1 MSEKQRLN
9 FIDLAKTPKV
19 ITGIVISLAGIYWAF
34 KDFNFIDFKQSIQQ
48 IDSVY
53 FLFATIFLWGS
64 VWLRGLRWKWLF
76 KESSSPSVSSLYRA
90 ELIGY
95 FGNNVL
101 PLRLGELLRTYIV
114 GKENNFSKSF
124 VFGTVVLERLM
135 DMLALTFFGIILL
148 FLYPFE
154 EEWISDYLLK
164 GGAVILIIILTL
176 TILSRFKPN
185 NTDNKFLSILN
196 QILDGLL
203 SIRKQRVIPV
213 VISSILIW
221 SIYLIDVYFIQR
233 AFQFN
238 LSWTQTLAVLV
249 ISSLVLSIPSAPG
262 MIGTF
267 HAAVKYTMVDLFAF
281 TPNEGNSFAILM
293 HAYGYILFTLLGAY
307 YFLKS
312 QFHEN
317 AIKNVLN
324 TDSNELQKN

>member
-9 FIDLAKTPKV
+9 FIDLAKKPKT

-124 VFGTVVLERLM
+124 VFGTVVIERLM

-196 QILDGLL
+196 QMLDGLL

-213 VISSILIW
+213 VISSLLIW
-221 SIYLIDVYFIQR
+221 SIYLLDVYFIQR
-233 AFQFN
+233 AFQFELN
-238 LSWTQTLAVLV
+238 WTQSLTVLV
-249 ISSLVLSIPSAPG
+249 ISSLALSIPSAPG

>member
-1 MSEKQRLN
+1 MSGKKRLN
-9 FIDLAKTPKV
+9 FIDLAKNPKV

-34 KDFNFIDFKQSIQQ
+34 KDFNFIDFKLSIQQ
-48 IDSVY
+48 IDFVY

-176 TILSRFKPN
+176 IILSRFKPN

-213 VISSILIW
+213 VFSSFLIW
-221 SIYLIDVYFIQR
+221 SIYLLDVYFIQR

-312 QFHEN
+312 QFHEH
-317 AIKNVLN
+317 AINNVLN
-324 TDSNELQKN
+324 TDPNELQKN

>member
-1 MSEKQRLN
+1 MSGKQRLN
-9 FIDLAKTPKV
+9 FIDLAKSPKA
-19 ITGIVISLAGIYWAF
+19 ITGIAISLVGIYWAF
-34 KDFNFIDFKQSIQQ
+34 KDFSFIDFKQSIQK
-48 IDSVY
+48 IDVLY
-53 FLFATIFLWGS
+53 LIFATIFLWFS
-64 VWLRGLRWKWLF
+64 VWFRGLRWKWLF

-101 PLRLGELLRTYIV
+101 PLRLGELLRAYIV

-148 FLYPFE
+148 FLYPFK

-164 GGAVILIIILTL
+164 GGAVISIIILTI
-176 TILSRFKPN
+176 TILSRFKPDN
-185 NTDNKFLSILN
+185 IDNKFLSILN

-203 SIRKQRVIPV
+203 SIRKQKVIPV
-213 VISSILIW
+213 VISSLLIW
-221 SIYLIDVYFIQR
+221 SIYLIDVHFIQR

-249 ISSLVLSIPSAPG
+249 ITSLVISIPSAPG

-293 HAYGYILFTLLGAY
+293 HAYGYILFTVLGAY

-312 QFHEN
+312 QFHQH
-317 AIKNVLN
+317 AINNVFN
-324 TDSNELQKN
+324 TDSNELQKS

>member
-1 MSEKQRLN
+1 MSKKHRTKMVG
-9 FIDLAKTPKV
+9 LAKDPKV
-19 ITGIVISLAGIYWAF
+19 IIGVVISFAGIYWAF
-34 KDFNFIDFKQSIQQ
+34 KDFDFFDFKQSIQQ
-48 IDSVY
+48 IDFVY
-53 FLFATIFLWGS
+53 FLLATIFLWGS
-64 VWLRGLRWKWLF
+64 VWLRGIRWKWLF
-76 KESSSPSVSSLYRA
+76 NDSASPSVASLYRA

-101 PLRLGELLRTYIV
+101 PLRLGEILRAYIV
-114 GKENNFSKSF
+114 GKENNLPKSF

-135 DMLALTFFGIILL
+135 DMFALIFFGIILL

-154 EEWISDYLLK
+154 EGWVGDYILK
-164 GGAVILIIILTL
+164 GGSVILIVIFVLII
-176 TILSRFKPN
+176 ISRFKLKS
-185 NTDNKFLSILN
+185 TENKILRIFN
-196 QILDGLL
+196 QIMDGLL
-203 SIRKQRVIPV
+203 SIRKESIIPV

-221 SIYLIDVYFIQR
+221 SIYLLDVYLIQR

-238 LSWTQTLAVLV
+238 LSWTQSLAILV

-312 QFHEN
+312 QFHEH

>member
-1 MSEKQRLN
+1 MSKKQRLN
-9 FIDLAKTPKV
+9 FIDLAKSPKA

-34 KDFNFIDFKQSIQQ
+34 KDFNFIDFKRSIQQ

-53 FLFATIFLWGS
+53 FLFATIFLWGT

-101 PLRLGELLRTYIV
+101 PLRLGEILRAYII
-114 GKENNFSKSF
+114 GKENNLSKSF

-213 VISSILIW
+213 VISSLLIW
-221 SIYLIDVYFIQR
+221 SIYLLDVYFIQR

-312 QFHEN
+312 QFHEH
-317 AIKNVLN
+317 AINNVLN
-324 TDSNELQKN
+324 TDPNELQKN

>member
-1 MSEKQRLN
+1 MSKKHRIN
-9 FIDLAKTPKV
+9 MVGLASDPKV
-19 ITGIVISLAGIYWAF
+19 IIGVVISLAGIYWAF
-34 KDFNFIDFKQSIQQ
+34 KDFDFFDFKQSIQQ
-48 IDSVY
+48 IDFVY
-53 FLFATIFLWGS
+53 FLLATIFLWGS
-64 VWLRGLRWKWLF
+64 VWLRGIRWKWLF
-76 KESSSPSVSSLYRA
+76 NDSASPSVASLYRA

-101 PLRLGELLRTYIV
+101 PLRLGEILRAYIV
-114 GKENNFSKSF
+114 GKENNLPKSF

-135 DMLALTFFGIILL
+135 DMFALIFFGIILL

-154 EEWISDYLLK
+154 EGWVGDYILK
-164 GGAVILIIILTL
+164 GGSVILIVIFVLII
-176 TILSRFKPN
+176 IKRFKLKS
-185 NTDNKFLSILN
+185 TENKILRIFN
-196 QILDGLL
+196 QIMDGLL
-203 SIRKQRVIPV
+203 SIRKKSIIPV

-221 SIYLIDVYFIQR
+221 SIYLLDVYLIQR

-238 LSWTQTLAVLV
+238 LSWTQSLAILV

-312 QFHEN
+312 QFHEH

>member
-1 MSEKQRLN
+1 MSKKHKIN
-9 FIDLAKTPKV
+9 IVGLAGNPKV
-19 ITGIVISLAGIYWAF
+19 ITGVFISLAGIYWAF
-34 KDFNFIDFKQSIQQ
+34 KDFHFFDFKRSIQQ
-48 IDSVY
+48 IDFVY
-53 FLFATIFLWGS
+53 LILATIFLWGS
-64 VWLRGLRWKWLF
+64 VWVRGLRWKWLF
-76 KESSSPSVSSLYRA
+76 KESAPPSVSSLYRA

-101 PLRLGELLRTYIV
+101 PLRLGEILRTYII
-114 GKENNFSKSF
+114 GKENNLSKSF

-135 DMLALTFFGIILL
+135 DMLALTFFAIILL

-154 EEWISDYLLK
+154 EGWISDYLLK

-203 SIRKQRVIPV
+203 SVRKQRVIPV
-213 VISSILIW
+213 VISSLLIW
-221 SIYLIDVYFIQR
+221 SIYLLDVYFIQR

-238 LSWTQTLAVLV
+238 LSWTQTLAILV

-281 TPNEGNSFAILM
+281 TPNEGSSFAILM

-312 QFHEN
+312 QFHEH
-317 AIKNVLN
+317 AINNVLN
-324 TDSNELQKN
+324 TDPNELQKN

>member
-9 FIDLAKTPKV
+9 FIDLAKNPKA

-48 IDSVY
+48 IDLVY

-95 FGNNVL
+95 FGNNIL

-164 GGAVILIIILTL
+164 GGAIILIIILTL

-221 SIYLIDVYFIQR
+221 SIYLLDVYFIQR

-324 TDSNELQKN
+324 TDSNEL

>member
-9 FIDLAKTPKV
+9 FIDLAKNPKA

-34 KDFNFIDFKQSIQQ
+34 KDFNFIDFKRSIQQ

-164 GGAVILIIILTL
+164 GGVAILIIILTL
-176 TILSRFKPN
+176 TILSRFKSN
-185 NTDNKFLSILN
+185 NTSNKFLSILN

-203 SIRKQRVIPV
+203 SIRKQKVIPV
-213 VISSILIW
+213 VISSLLIW
-221 SIYLIDVYFIQR
+221 SIYLLDVYLIQK

-238 LSWTQTLAVLV
+238 LSWAQTLAVLV

-281 TPNEGNSFAILM
+281 TPNEGNSFAILI
-293 HAYGYILFTLLGAY
+293 HAYGYILLTSLGAY

-312 QFHEN
+312 QFHEK
-317 AIKNVLN
+317 ALHVVMQ
-324 TDSNELQKN
+324 SQHESHQ

>member
-1 MSEKQRLN
+1 MSKKHRIN
-9 FIDLAKTPKV
+9 MVGLASDPKV
-19 ITGIVISLAGIYWAF
+19 IIGVVISLAGIYWAF
-34 KDFNFIDFKQSIQQ
+34 KDFDFFDFKQSIQQ
-48 IDSVY
+48 IDLAY
-53 FLFATIFLWGS
+53 LLLATLFLWGS

-76 KESSSPSVSSLYRA
+76 KESASPSVASLYRA

-101 PLRLGELLRTYIV
+101 PLRLGEILRAYIV
-114 GKENNFSKSF
+114 GKENNLPKSF

-135 DMLALTFFGIILL
+135 DMFALIFFGIILL

-154 EEWISDYLLK
+154 EGWVGDYILK
-164 GGAVILIIILTL
+164 GGSVILIIIFAL
-176 TILSRFKPN
+176 IIIRRFKLKS
-185 NTDNKFLSILN
+185 TENKILRIFN
-196 QILDGLL
+196 QIMDGLL
-203 SIRKQRVIPV
+203 SIRKKSIIPV

-221 SIYLIDVYFIQR
+221 SIYLLDVHLIQR

-238 LSWTQTLAVLV
+238 LSWTQSLAILV

-312 QFHEN
+312 QFHEH

>member
-1 MSEKQRLN
+1 MSKKHKIN
-9 FIDLAKTPKV
+9 MVGLAGNPKV
-19 ITGIVISLAGIYWAF
+19 ITGVFISLAGIYWAF
-34 KDFNFIDFKQSIQQ
+34 KDFNFIDFKRSIQQ

-164 GGAVILIIILTL
+164 GGVAILIIILTL

-203 SIRKQRVIPV
+203 SIRKQKVIPV
-213 VISSILIW
+213 VISSLLIW
-221 SIYLIDVYFIQR
+221 SIYLLDVYLIQK

-238 LSWTQTLAVLV
+238 LSWAQTLAVLV

-281 TPNEGNSFAILM
+281 TPNEGNSFAILL

-312 QFHEN
+312 QFHEY

-324 TDSNELQKN
+324 TDPNELQKN

>member
-1 MSEKQRLN
+1 MSKKHRIN
-9 FIDLAKTPKV
+9 MVGLASDPKV
-19 ITGIVISLAGIYWAF
+19 IIGVVISLAGIYWAF
-34 KDFNFIDFKQSIQQ
+34 KDFDFFDFKQSIQQ
-48 IDSVY
+48 IDLVY
-53 FLFATIFLWGS
+53 FLLAAIFLWGS
-64 VWLRGLRWKWLF
+64 VWLRGIRWKWLF
-76 KESSSPSVSSLYRA
+76 NDSASPSVASLYRA

-101 PLRLGELLRTYIV
+101 PLRLGEILRAYIV
-114 GKENNFSKSF
+114 GKENNLPKSF

-135 DMLALTFFGIILL
+135 DMFALIFFGIILL
-148 FLYPFE
+148 ILYPFE
-154 EEWISDYLLK
+154 EGWVGDYILK
-164 GGAVILIIILTL
+164 GGSVILIIIFAL
-176 TILSRFKPN
+176 IIISRFKFKS
-185 NTDNKFLSILN
+185 TENKILKIFN
-196 QILDGLL
+196 QIMDGLL
-203 SIRKQRVIPV
+203 SIRKKSIIPV

-221 SIYLIDVYFIQR
+221 SIYLLDVYLIQR

-238 LSWTQTLAVLV
+238 LSWTQSLAILV

-312 QFHEN
+312 QFHEH

>member
-9 FIDLAKTPKV
+9 FIDLAKNPKA

-34 KDFNFIDFKQSIQQ
+34 KDFNFIDFKRSIQQ
-48 IDSVY
+48 VDSVY

-164 GGAVILIIILTL
+164 GGVAILIIILTL
-176 TILSRFKPN
+176 TILSRFKSN
-185 NTDNKFLSILN
+185 NTSNKFLSILN

-203 SIRKQRVIPV
+203 SIRKQKVIPV
-213 VISSILIW
+213 VIVSLLIW
-221 SIYLIDVYFIQR
+221 SIYLLDVYFIQR

-238 LSWTQTLAVLV
+238 LSWTQTLAILV

-312 QFHEN
+312 QFHEH
-317 AIKNVLN
+317 AINNVLN
-324 TDSNELQKN
+324 TDPNELQKN

>member
-1 MSEKQRLN
+1 MSKKHRIN
-9 FIDLAKTPKV
+9 MVGLASDPKV
-19 ITGIVISLAGIYWAF
+19 IIGVVISLAGIYWAF
-34 KDFNFIDFKQSIQQ
+34 KDFDFFDFKQSIQQ
-48 IDSVY
+48 IELAY
-53 FLFATIFLWGS
+53 LLLATLFLWGS

-76 KESSSPSVSSLYRA
+76 KESASPSVASLYRA

-124 VFGTVVLERLM
+124 VFGTIVIERLM
-135 DMLALTFFGIILL
+135 DMLALFLFALILL
-148 FLYPFE
+148 LLDPFKE
-154 EEWISDYLLK
+154 GWISDYLLK
-164 GGAVILIIILTL
+164 GGSVILIVIFTLII
-176 TILSRFKPN
+176 ISRFKLN

-196 QILDGLL
+196 QIIDGLL

-213 VISSILIW
+213 VISSLLIW
-221 SIYLIDVYFIQR
+221 SIYLLDVYFIQR
-233 AFQFN
+233 AFQFELN
-238 LSWTQTLAVLV
+238 WTQSLTVLV
-249 ISSLVLSIPSAPG
+249 ISSLALSIPSAPG
-262 MIGTF
+262 MIGTL

-317 AIKNVLN
+317 AIKDVLN

>member
-9 FIDLAKTPKV
+9 FIDLPKTQKA
-19 ITGIVISLAGIYWAF
+19 ITGIVISLAGLYWAF
-34 KDFNFIDFKQSIQQ
+34 KDFNFIDFKRSIQQ
-48 IDSVY
+48 IDFVY

-135 DMLALTFFGIILL
+135 DMLALTFFGIISL

-164 GGAVILIIILTL
+164 GGVAILIIILTL
-176 TILSRFKPN
+176 AILSRFKSN
-185 NTDNKFLSILN
+185 NINNKFLSILN

-203 SIRKQRVIPV
+203 SIRKQKVIPV
-213 VISSILIW
+213 VIVSLLIW
-221 SIYLIDVYFIQR
+221 SIYLLDVYFIQR

-317 AIKNVLN
+317 AIKDVLN